1 MFQGFFYVKLCRP
14 NTRSMQQNSF
24 YYGNLCLIFRL
35 MLPSSGRYLDFIAT
49 FQQCCYNLIDKTVV
63 YMISCRCQ
71 QEDPY
76 QLFSCSGAGWH

>member
-14 NTRSMQQNSF
+14 NKRSMQQNSF

-49 FQQCCYNLIDKTVV
+49 F
-63 YMISCRCQ
+63 
-71 QEDPY
+71 
-76 QLFSCSGAGWH
+76 

>member
-49 FQQCCYNLIDKTVV
+49 F
-63 YMISCRCQ
+63 
-71 QEDPY
+71 
-76 QLFSCSGAGWH
+76 